1 MPTYNRQEF
10 IPRAISGFF
19 AQEIPTDWTVELIV
33 LDDGDSIK
41 DLLPE
46 DPRIKYF
53 HNPNHK
59 YNHGTKINICC
70 EQATGEYLIVWDDD
84 DVYAKDRIVR
94 QIQPMIDRPEILI
107 TGSSTLFYY
116 RLDTRQAYQYTS
128 PPTVGWLASIA
139 WRKATWENMKFDHI
153 AAGADF
159 SFLKRIPQEA
169 RLDLNDP
176 NLIIASIHS
185 TNASKK
191 SLGKEYKPVPWE
203 TVQGFLEKST
213 TQTTLM

>member
-1 MPTYNRQEF
+1 MITVSALMPTYNRQEF

-128 PPTVGWLASIA
+128 PPTVG
-139 WRKATWENMKFDHI
+139 
-153 AAGADF
+153 
-159 SFLKRIPQEA
+159 
-169 RLDLNDP
+169 
-176 NLIIASIHS
+176 
-185 TNASKK
+185 
-191 SLGKEYKPVPWE
+191 
-203 TVQGFLEKST
+203 
-213 TQTTLM
+213 